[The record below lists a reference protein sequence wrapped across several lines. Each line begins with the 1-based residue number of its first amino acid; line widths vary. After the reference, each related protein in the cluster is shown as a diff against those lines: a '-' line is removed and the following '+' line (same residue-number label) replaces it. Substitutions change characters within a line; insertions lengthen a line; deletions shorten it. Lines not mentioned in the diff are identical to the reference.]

1 MPTDWLLVDAS
12 SVMFRAFYGVPL
24 TIRSPAGKPVNA
36 VRGFLD
42 SMAQLIAARA
52 PARVV
57 IATDEDWRPAF
68 RVEVLPSYKAHRVA
82 EPMPAGL
89 EPQVPIIDDV
99 LAALGLEVVGS
110 AGYEAEDVIA
120 SLLPKIKGRVEIAS
134 GDRDLFALV
143 RDPDVRVLYLQAGV
157 ARLVVIDEAE
167 IERRY
172 GIPGRLY
179 GDFAILRGDPSD
191 GLPGIPGVGAKTA
204 AALLRRHGDLD
215 GVIRGARLAP
225 AAVAYLHQARRVA
238 VPVATAPVRRPRGGL
253 PKAPAH
259 PRRLEALSRMHGLEG
274 PLARLLGVLSRP
286 G

>member
-1 MPTDWLLVDAS
+1 
-12 SVMFRAFYGVPL
+12 MFRAFYGIPITV
-24 TIRSPAGKPVNA
+24 RSPAGEPVNA

-42 SMAQLIAARA
+42 SMAQLIVARA

-68 RVEVLPSYKAHRVA
+68 RVEALPSYKAHRVA

-89 EPQVPIIDDV
+89 EPQVLIIEEV
-99 LAALGLEVVGS
+99 LAALGMEVMGS

-215 GVIRGARLAP
+215 GVIRGARLTTN
-225 AAVAYLHQARRVA
+225 AVAYLQQARTVA
-238 VPVATAPVRRPRGGL
+238 VPVATAPVRRPRGEL
-253 PKAPAH
+253 PKTPAH
-259 PRRLEALSRMHGLEG
+259 PKGLEALSRMHGLEA
-274 PLARLLGVLSRP
+274 PLARLLGALGSP